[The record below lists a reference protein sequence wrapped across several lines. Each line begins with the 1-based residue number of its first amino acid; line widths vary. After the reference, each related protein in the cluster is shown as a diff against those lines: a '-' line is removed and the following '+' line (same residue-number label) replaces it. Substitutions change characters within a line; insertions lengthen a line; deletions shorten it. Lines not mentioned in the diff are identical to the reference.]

1 MQKFVLPGSNSGT
14 FIFELFYDW
23 SCKITVP
30 IGLSNGSRK
39 DDYLNIYTE
48 LGYDKESVENFQLAS
63 GSDIFNALFFGMFLF
78 ENIANQYKLKE
89 KDYAFCLEIENAGDT
104 VVAFDGDKYKK
115 YIEKY
120 GIPYAHKEINK
131 GKISFLRDFP
141 KVSFNDLSYSL
152 IADDLGAAF
161 GFRSDSVFEILQD
174 SNKKYT

>member
-1 MQKFVLPGSNSGT
+1 MEKSKCVFLR
-14 FIFELFYDW
+14 
-23 SCKITVP
+23 ITL
-30 IGLSNGSRK
+30 GFLLSVALLML
-39 DDYLNIYTE
+39 YPM
-48 LGYDKESVENFQLAS
+48 VETWA
-63 GSDIFNALFFGMFLF
+63 
-78 ENIANQYKLKE
+78 
-89 KDYAFCLEIENAGDT
+89 DT
-104 VVAFDGDKYKK
+104 VVAFDGDKYKE

>member
-1 MQKFVLPGSNSGT
+1 MMTSYYSYRALAG
-14 FIFELFYDW
+14 
-23 SCKITVP
+23 
-30 IGLSNGSRK
+30 K
-39 DDYLNIYTE
+39 DENCTE
-48 LGYDKESVENFQLAS
+48 
-63 GSDIFNALFFGMFLF
+63 
-78 ENIANQYKLKE
+78 
-89 KDYAFCLEIENAGDT
+89 
-104 VVAFDGDKYKK
+104 